1 MISTLGN
8 QNVLIIIFIFF
19 VSFISAQSTD
29 QFYHKNPHHV
39 LSGDDIVLSVTM
51 FTSDPIV
58 SGMLFFR
65 SKNQIS
71 YQRRQHRLLARRA
84 RQGPH
89 GRALVRRAR
98 LRAHARPPR
107 ALRQPHRHQ
116 RSPARP
122 GHGSRHGLRRL
133 QRNLSLEARYQG
145 SRPQP
150 S

>member
-8 QNVLIIIFIFF
+8 RHVLIIIFIFF
-19 VSFISAQSTD
+19 VNCITAQSTD

-71 YQRRQHRLLARRA
+71 YQEIPMQFSNGNWDVVIPGRSVQGEGIEYVIILHKQSWGRISIPNVESPFSDPLLINIS
-84 RQGPH
+84 QKEN
-89 GRALVRRAR
+89 V
-98 LRAHARPPR
+98 
-107 ALRQPHRHQ
+107 
-116 RSPARP
+116 
-122 GHGSRHGLRRL
+122 
-133 QRNLSLEARYQG
+133 LSTCLL
-145 SRPQP
+145 
-150 S
+150 

>member
-71 YQRRQHRLLARRA
+71 YQEIPMQFLVHDQWHVCDLWLRLVSAYR
-84 RQGPH
+84 
-89 GRALVRRAR
+89 
-98 LRAHARPPR
+98 
-107 ALRQPHRHQ
+107 
-116 RSPARP
+116 
-122 GHGSRHGLRRL
+122 
-133 QRNLSLEARYQG
+133 
-145 SRPQP
+145 
-150 S
+150 

>member
-58 SGMLFFR
+58 SGMLFFDLKIKLVTKKYQCSFQMAIGMLLYQEGV
-65 SKNQIS
+65 SKEM
-71 YQRRQHRLLARRA
+71 
-84 RQGPH
+84 
-89 GRALVRRAR
+89 AL
-98 LRAHARPPR
+98 
-107 ALRQPHRHQ
+107 
-116 RSPARP
+116 
-122 GHGSRHGLRRL
+122 
-133 QRNLSLEARYQG
+133 NT
-145 SRPQP
+145 
-150 S
+150 